1 MATLEQ
7 YHITQNS
14 SLLLLIDN
22 MVCIN
27 WLLLFCLDL
36 LGSNAEYECL

>member
-7 YHITQNS
+7 YHITQNP
-14 SLLLLIDN
+14 SLLLLDNN

-27 WLLLFCLDL
+27 WLLPFCLDL
-36 LGSNAEYECL
+36 LVSNAGYECL